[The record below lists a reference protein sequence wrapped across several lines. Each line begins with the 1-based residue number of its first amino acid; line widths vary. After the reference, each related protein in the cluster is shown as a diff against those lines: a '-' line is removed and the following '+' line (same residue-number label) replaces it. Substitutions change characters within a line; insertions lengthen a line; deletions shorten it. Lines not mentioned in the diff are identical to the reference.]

1 MGTFNDFSQLKHLK
15 PAESRSAATR
25 MPPAKPED
33 RALEG
38 SSNSVDYFSAL
49 LGGGEKKSK
58 RYESANPRRT
68 TIVTPATVVRV
79 REELAEEAREAERAA
94 FKSRESKLLEELQ
107 AQTDA
112 CESLAVDLA
121 GVRAELEASQVD
133 CEALEEENRRLAA
146 ELEAEKARPPQTIQ
160 DLSALEERDREI
172 ERLKA
177 LLAEVQRET
186 RLHDALLDTPDPFS
200 EKFPGEV
207 HEHVVEA
214 LADAYA
220 AAEAGGR
227 DRRARI
233 LESVLCANP
242 LSGELERR
250 RDAVKQ
256 IVKDAG
262 SVLDNAAIAE
272 LERLG
277 FRYISGNKH
286 HKLEWAGIRFP
297 LAKTPSDY
305 RACLNSAAEIANRA
319 F

>member
-1 MGTFNDFSQLKHLK
+1 MGTFNDFSQLKHMK
-15 PAESRSAATR
+15 PAPSSIPQPRSAVC
-25 MPPAKPED
+25 PED
-33 RALEG
+33 RTLAEA
-38 SSNSVDYFSAL
+38 SSSSDYFSSL
-49 LGGGEKKSK
+49 LGGGRSPSRPSPPKPP
-58 RYESANPRRT
+58 PRAT
-68 TIVTPATVVRV
+68 VVTPATVARV
-79 REELAEEAREAERAA
+79 REELAEDAREAERAS
-94 FKSRESKLLEELQ
+94 FKLREDKLKAELQ

-121 GVRAELEASQVD
+121 NVRAELEACHVD

-146 ELEAEKARPPQTIQ
+146 DLVIEKARPPQTIQ
-160 DLSALEERDREI
+160 DLSALEERDQEI

-177 LLAEVQRET
+177 LLAEAQRET
-186 RLHDALLDTPDPFS
+186 RLHDALLDVPTPFS
-200 EKFPGEV
+200 EKFAGEI

-242 LSGELERR
+242 LSGELESRR
-250 RDAVKQ
+250 EAVKQ
-256 IVKDAG
+256 IIKDAG
-262 SVLDNAAIAE
+262 SALDNAAIAE
-272 LERLG
+272 LEKLG

>member
-1 MGTFNDFSQLKHLK
+1 MGTFNEFSQLKHLK
-15 PAESRSAATR
+15 PVKAEPVAAR
-25 MPPAKPED
+25 IPPKKSED
-33 RALEG
+33 RALSD
-38 SSNSVDYFSAL
+38 SSSSVDYFSAL
-49 LGGGEKKSK
+49 LGDGDKKATRK
-58 RYESANPRRT
+58 ESAKPHRA
-68 TIVTPATVVRV
+68 TIVTPATIVRV
-79 REELAEEAREAERAA
+79 REELAEDAREAERAA
-94 FKSRESKLLEELQ
+94 FKTRESELLEELQ

-121 GVRAELEASQVD
+121 RVRAELETCQED
-133 CEALEEENRRLAA
+133 YEALEEENHRLAM
-146 ELEAEKARPPQTIQ
+146 ELEDEKAKPPRTVQ

-172 ERLKA
+172 ERLKS
-177 LLAEVQRET
+177 LLAEAQRET
-186 RLHDALLDTPDPFS
+186 RLHDALLDAPFPFT
-200 EKFPGEV
+200 EKFTGEV
-207 HEHVVEA
+207 HEHVLEA
-214 LADAYA
+214 LSDAYA

-250 RDAVKQ
+250 REAVRQ
-256 IVKDAG
+256 IVKNAG
-262 SVLDNAAIAE
+262 SALDNTAIAE

-305 RACLNSAAEIANRA
+305 RACLNSAAEIANRV